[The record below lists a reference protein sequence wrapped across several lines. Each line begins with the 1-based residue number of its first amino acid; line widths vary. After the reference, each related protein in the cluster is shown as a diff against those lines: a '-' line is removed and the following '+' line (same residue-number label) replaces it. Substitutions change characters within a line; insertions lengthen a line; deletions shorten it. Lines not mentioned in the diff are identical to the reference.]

1 MLNYQ
6 RVPFDRSWM
15 DSPVFNSHIQMSL
28 DDSMMDD
35 IERFVCSSAATA
47 RKNRHTCRRDSGY
60 RMYAAPSPQSLR
72 VNPNGDKLEWVNI
85 STCGSPIRV
94 PTFGKEWRL
103 PIAMFSEKS
112 RFKNSR
118 SGEMVKCQTKT
129 VVA

>member
-6 RVPFDRSWM
+6 RVP
-15 DSPVFNSHIQMSL
+15 L

-72 VNPNGDKLEWVNI
+72 VNPNGDKLEWVKTPTVGTKNGVSVSI
-85 STCGSPIRV
+85 YQLAVPPSVSP
-94 PTFGKEWRL
+94 L
-103 PIAMFSEKS
+103 SEKNGG
-112 RFKNSR
+112 FP
-118 SGEMVKCQTKT
+118 
-129 VVA
+129 